1 MCSANITRHYYS
13 PDADINLPP
22 PSTDRSMHLHYPSL
36 EGGARKRG
44 TRKRREKLTF
54 PNFDSLKGC
63 FDGSAHLLYKRGAIV
78 LI

>member
-22 PSTDRSMHLHYPSL
+22 PSTDHSMHLHYPSL

-54 PNFDSLKGC
+54 PYFDSLKG
-63 FDGSAHLLYKRGAIV
+63 FYGSTHLPCKRGAIV
-78 LI
+78 LIY